1 MSHADRPH
9 GQAHTASTSSG
20 AEPDLYLHA
29 AVAQPHFA
37 KGRAGRVITC
47 SDRAAAGEYADR
59 AGPVLVEALRRWGF
73 ETPDGVVVPDGDAV
87 AGAIRASV
95 SESAALV
102 VTTGGTGAG
111 PRDLTPQVTAP
122 LLDFA
127 LPGIPEAVRA
137 VGVRRGVPTSVLSR
151 GVAGV
156 IGRTIVV
163 NLPGSVGAV
172 RDGLD
177 VLATVL
183 PHLMSELGWG
193 APAPREAG

>member
-1 MSHADRPH
+1 MSDADRPH
-9 GQAHTASTSSG
+9 GQARVASG
-20 AEPDLYLHA
+20 AEHDLYRDA
-29 AVAQPHFA
+29 AAALSRFA
-37 KGRAGRVITC
+37 EGVSGRVITC

-73 ETPDGVVVPDGDAV
+73 DAPDALVVPDGDAV
-87 AGAIRASV
+87 GRAIRASV
-95 SESAALV
+95 SEGVALV

-122 LLDFA
+122 LLDFG
-127 LPGIPEAVRA
+127 LPGVPEAVRA
-137 VGVRRGVPTSVLSR
+137 LGVRRGVPTSVLSR

-156 IGRTIVV
+156 SGRTVVV

-183 PHLMSELGWG
+183 PHLLSELGWG
-193 APAPREAG
+193 APAPRGAG